1 MNPADPVSAR
11 QIFVEYARKL
21 ERDLDEH
28 RLPARV
34 DSLPFAKA
42 SIREAIETSVTYLS
56 SSEALSDELRDYFE
70 TAYVSLAEYLEPE
83 LVSLVLQYRRAAD
96 ELSAGISTAE
106 RTATPAW
113 RTLTESA
120 GLAGEIARA
129 TSTEADQ
136 LRARFRQLTAAR
148 SPQDS

>member
-1 MNPADPVSAR
+1 MGELFAPGHLLVVLAIAILVFGPK
-11 QIFVEYARKL
+11 KL
-21 ERDLDEH
+21 
-28 RLPARV
+28 
-34 DSLPFAKA
+34 
-42 SIREAIETSVTYLS
+42 
-56 SSEALSDELRDYFE
+56 
-70 TAYVSLAEYLEPE
+70 PE
-83 LVSLVLQYRRAAD
+83 LVSLVLQYRRAAE

-136 LRARFRQLTAAR
+136 LRVRFRQLTAAR
-148 SPQDS
+148 PLLDS